1 MVKKIVSHMS
11 PRHVDDFLAIS
22 YLKAKYPEAEI
33 EYVKPQQVPAE
44 YLVDNEICVVDVGG
58 EFNPERN
65 NFDHHQNSN
74 LPCSLLM
81 VLSWFEGIDYSEHPV
96 VKLIDLV
103 DKMGVINTGK
113 LTGYRFSK
121 DIDNYR
127 KPILLTNLNKYA
139 KEVTNVFFSVLS
151 EISDYNE
158 FWRFFY
164 EKLDNAGVL
173 EESKEILKR
182 EEEDFQRKLSQIER
196 WKIGELEVVFSQE
209 TLVPNHFRVFQTTG
223 ADVIVE
229 PNSMNSAQTSIIRN
243 SQSPKV
249 DKIDLSRIFAI
260 YPKVFIHNTGFIAV
274 VDVPINEFDISQ
286 IEHVYTK

>member
-96 VKLIDLV
+96 AKLIDIV
-103 DKMGVINTGK
+103 DKMGVINAGK

-127 KPILLTNLNKYA
+127 KPILLIDLNKYA
-139 KEVTNVFFSVLS
+139 NEVTNAFFSVLKS
-151 EISDYNE
+151 TTDYNE
-158 FWRFFY
+158 FWKLLY
-164 EKLDNAGVL
+164 TKLDNAGVL

-209 TLVPNHFRVFQTTG
+209 TLAPNHFRVFQATN
-223 ADVIVE
+223 ADIIVE
-229 PNSMNSAQTSIIRN
+229 PNSMNIMQVSIIRN
-243 SQSPKV
+243 SQSSKANQ
-249 DKIDLSRIFAI
+249 IDLSRIFAI
-260 YPKVFIHNTGFIAV
+260 YPKVFLHNTGFIAV

>member
-1 MVKKIVSHMS
+1 MP
-11 PRHVDDFLAIS
+11 PRHVDDFLALA
-22 YLKAKYPEAEI
+22 YLKAKYPSADI
-33 EYVKPQQVPAE
+33 EYVQPQQVPTE
-44 YLVDNEICVVDVGG
+44 HLNNPEICVVDVGG
-58 EFNPERN
+58 EFNPEKN
-65 NFDHHQNSN
+65 NFDHHQDSN

-81 VLSWFEGIDYSEHPV
+81 ILSWFEGIDYSEHPV

-173 EESKEILKR
+173 EESKKILKK
-182 EEEDFQRKLSQIER
+182 EEEDFLRKLSQVER

-274 VDVPINEFDISQ
+274 VDVPVSEFDISQ
-286 IEHVYTK
+286 IEHVYKK